1 MLIFVSGGSA
11 SGKSALA
18 ERVCA
23 ALPAPE
29 HIYIATMPVWSDE
42 DRRKVARHHAL
53 RAGRGFRTL
62 EMPGR
67 LDPAAVPPDAAV
79 LLECLS
85 TFTAN
90 RMFSGET
97 PDNERAPTASQ
108 RVPSRDDDWLDAL
121 WAELQPLL
129 DRPGP
134 TVIVS
139 ADVSGD
145 GLRFDAETEAY
156 RRVLTGLG
164 VRLCA
169 LADCAIEAVCGRAV
183 VHKGSP
189 PPCLPLEGEVAER
202 SEAG

>member
-1 MLIFVSGGSA
+1 MLIFISGGSA

-18 ERVCA
+18 ERACM
-23 ALPAPE
+23 ALDAPQ
-29 HIYIATMPVWSDE
+29 HIYIATMPVCSDE

-53 RAGRGFRTL
+53 RAGRGFTATL

-67 LDPAAVPPDAAV
+67 LDAAAVPPDAAV

-90 RMFSGET
+90 RMFSGE
-97 PDNERAPTASQ
+97 AS
-108 RVPSRDDDWLDAL
+108 DDWLEAL
-121 WAELQPLL
+121 WNELLPLI

-139 ADVSGD
+139 ADVGAD
-145 GLRFDAETEAY
+145 GCAYDAVTEDY

-169 LADCAIEAVCGRAV
+169 RADAAVEAVCGRAV
-183 VHKGSP
+183 LHKGA
-189 PPCLPLEGEVAER
+189 LPMI
-202 SEAG
+202 

>member
-1 MLIFVSGGSA
+1 MLVFVSGGSA

-18 ERVCA
+18 ERICA
-23 ALPAPE
+23 AFPGE
-29 HIYIATMPVWSDE
+29 HIYIATMPVRSGEDE
-42 DRRKVARHHAL
+42 RKVARHHAL
-53 RAGRGFRTL
+53 RAGRGFATL

-67 LDPAAVPPDAAV
+67 LTAVPPDAAV

-97 PDNERAPTASQ
+97 SG
-108 RVPSRDDDWLDAL
+108 DWEAQL
-121 WAELQPLL
+121 WSELAQLL

-139 ADVSGD
+139 ADAAAD
-145 GLRFDAETEAY
+145 GIAYDAYTEDY

-164 VRLCA
+164 LRLCA
-169 LADCAIEAVCGRAV
+169 RADCAVEAGCGLAK
-183 VHKGSP
+183 VHKGSAP
-189 PPCLPLEGEVAER
+189 KGV
-202 SEAG
+202 

>member
-1 MLIFVSGGSA
+1 MLVFVSGDSA

-23 ALPAPE
+23 ALAPGAK
-29 HIYIATMPVWSDE
+29 HIYIATMPVRSDE

-53 RAGRGFRTL
+53 RAGRGFETY
-62 EMPGR
+62 EMPNR
-67 LDPAAVPPDAAV
+67 LGPVPPDAAV

-90 RMFSGET
+90 RMFSGE
-97 PDNERAPTASQ
+97 APTVAGG
-108 RVPSRDDDWLDAL
+108 WLETL

-139 ADVSGD
+139 ADVAAD
-145 GLRFDAETEAY
+145 GVAFSAETEDY

-164 VRLCA
+164 IRLCER
-169 LADCAIEAVCGRAV
+169 ADCAVEAVCGRAV
-183 VHKGSP
+183 VRKGT
-189 PPCLPLEGEVAER
+189 LEESGDR
-202 SEAG
+202 S